1 MDVAS
6 FLSYPTIAFNTSA
19 LSNTVL
25 VTGPIWSSED
35 ANAISPYLE
44 TLPYVGFI
52 PTTPQND
59 AGCRIDPPVSDPS
72 VYTASFAATEA
83 ADPPDEPPGTLFVSN
98 GFLQI
103 LNAEFSVVDPIANSS
118 IFNFPR
124 IIAPDF
130 SNFSTTC
137 ALYGGI

>member
-6 FLSYPTIAFNTSA
+6 FLSYPTIVFKTRA
-19 LSNTVL
+19 LSKTVL

-59 AGCRIDPPVSDPS
+59 AG
-72 VYTASFAATEA
+72 
-83 ADPPDEPPGTLFVSN
+83 
-98 GFLQI
+98 
-103 LNAEFSVVDPIANSS
+103 
-118 IFNFPR
+118 
-124 IIAPDF
+124 
-130 SNFSTTC
+130 
-137 ALYGGI
+137 